1 MKEAQKKL
9 ILNRLTRL
17 IDYDMLSDEVVEE
30 IDLLITKDLAEEEQ
44 QREIDTEDLSLSTE
58 EEVSKSQGYN
68 REILDDACES
78 GICPSR

>member
-44 QREIDTEDLSLSTE
+44 QIDTEDLSLNTE